1 MWHLVRFVCVCLS
14 AWPACLLVMS
24 ISRTKTDEPIETPF
38 GFWNSGA
45 EGTLDVDAESPRME
59 ALFGESIISGV
70 TIIFAPPRQTFAT
83 GPSDFVK

>member
-1 MWHLVRFVCVCLS
+1 MWHLVRFVCVSVCLP

-59 ALFGESIISGV
+59 VLFGESNQWRNYN
-70 TIIFAPPRQTFAT
+70 FCPPPANIRY
-83 GPSDFVK
+83 GP

>member
-24 ISRTKTDEPIETPF
+24 ISRTPF

-45 EGTLDVDAESPRME
+45 EGTLDVEAES
-59 ALFGESIISGV
+59 ATDGGTFWGE
-70 TIIFAPPRQTFAT
+70 
-83 GPSDFVK
+83 

>member
-24 ISRTKTDEPIETPF
+24 ISRTPF

-59 ALFGESIISGV
+59 VLFGESLISGV
-70 TIIFAPPRQTFAT
+70 TIIFAPPANIRY
-83 GPSDFVK
+83 GP